1 MTIFTQWLIVV
12 PVALPLLG
20 AVIGLLL
27 ILFDSRS
34 ERAASLAATGGLAG
48 ACVGSI
54 SLFVIMQVAGFST
67 VDIEP
72 GTWLVTAGMR
82 PQQINWGWHVDKY
95 AVIWLAVMTT
105 LAWLTATFCG
115 DRSQSGTAVRFK
127 IATAIVVASA
137 SGLVMAS
144 TLVHMLVCSLMLSA
158 GTLLLTSRSSSASA
172 TQGMHRALVVGLMSD
187 LLLFWA
193 VVLIGVMEGSS
204 SFTTVL
210 SDEGLRRLATDN
222 PAIIGLISSLIVISS
237 LCRCGLF
244 PWFGWHFQSST
255 WESPS
260 CIVIY
265 AVGYVPSAIWVLL
278 KCQPLLAASETS
290 LTLLGG
296 FGTLGAI
303 LGAFVAGGQVE
314 KRRRLTYLITSQMG
328 VVLVALGSGQPHAVA
343 LCIGHQ
349 CIISMAA
356 FLLFGSRRLDQ
367 VANRTSSVAVW
378 CGSLAIAGLLPF
390 GWMQH
395 SLIELNTQPMQVRS
409 LESASTDNAA
419 DATNPTSTMAEHW
432 EWVYGLWI
440 AQGLSAFAIAGGL
453 ARSRSLEENGGLRAP
468 MVPSLPGPALGF
480 VSILLFT
487 AGIGFWLRQIVAT
500 PMTSGEWMRWG
511 IGQVLVLIGLVA
523 GWRTGQIVLP
533 ASASAWE
540 SLARLRRERMYVDP
554 LFQSA
559 FRTPW
564 HSISRFFVRSVDA
577 IAIDR
582 AWQRLLVQGAAW
594 IGFRIEGLQVSR
606 IDFYVA
612 AMLLGTATLLLT
624 LILVA

>member
-1 MTIFTQWLIVV
+1 MTIFTQWLIVA

-27 ILFDSRS
+27 LLFNSRA
-34 ERAASLAATGGLAG
+34 ERAASLVATGGLAG
-48 ACVGSI
+48 GCVGAI
-54 SLFVIMQVAGFST
+54 SLFVIMQVTGLPT
-67 VDIEP
+67 VGAEL
-72 GTWLVTAGMR
+72 GTWLVTAGVR

-95 AVIWLAVMTT
+95 AVIWLAIMTT

-115 DRSQSGTAVRFK
+115 DRSQSATAVRFK
-127 IATAIVVASA
+127 IAAAIVVASA
-137 SGLVMAS
+137 SGLVMAT
-144 TLVHMLVCSLMLSA
+144 TLVHMLVCWLMLSA
-158 GTLLLTSRSSSASA
+158 GTLLLTSRSSSAST

-193 VVLIGVMEGSS
+193 VVLIGVVEGSS
-204 SFTTVL
+204 SFTAVL
-210 SDEGLRRLATDN
+210 STEGLRRLATDN
-222 PAIIGLISSLIVISS
+222 PAMIGLIGSLIVISS

-244 PWFGWHFQSST
+244 PWFGWHYQSST

-260 CIVIY
+260 CILIY
-265 AVGYVPSAIWVLL
+265 AVGYVPAGIWVLL

-296 FGTLGAI
+296 FGTLGAV
-303 LGAFVAGGQVE
+303 LGAFVAGGQLE
-314 KRRRLTYLITSQMG
+314 QHRRLTYLVTSQMG
-328 VVLVALGSGQPHAVA
+328 VVLVALGSGQPPAVA
-343 LCIGHQ
+343 LSIGHL

-356 FLLFGSRRLDQ
+356 FLLFGSPRLDQ
-367 VANRTSSVAVW
+367 AVQRTSSVAAW

-409 LESASTDNAA
+409 LESASNDDAA
-419 DATNPTSTMAEHW
+419 DATDPSSAMAEHW
-432 EWVYGLWI
+432 EWVYGLWT
-440 AQGLSAFAIAGGL
+440 AQGLSAFAVAGGL
-453 ARSRSLEENGGLRAP
+453 ARSRPLEDTGGLRVP
-468 MVPSLPGPALGF
+468 MVPSLRGPALGF
-480 VSILLFT
+480 VSILLL
-487 AGIGFWLRQIVAT
+487 AAAIGFWSWQIVTT
-500 PMTSGEWMRWG
+500 PMSSDEWMRWG
-511 IGQVLVLIGLVA
+511 IGQVLVLIGFVI
-523 GWRTGQIVLP
+523 GWRTGQTAFPV
-533 ASASAWE
+533 SASAWE

-554 LFQSA
+554 LFQSV

-564 HSISRFFVRSVDA
+564 HSISRFFARSVDA

-582 AWQRLLVQGAAW
+582 AWRRLLVQGTAW

-612 AMLLGTATLLLT
+612 TMLLGTATLLLT

>member
-1 MTIFTQWLIVV
+1 MTILTQWLLVV

-27 ILFDSRS
+27 LLFDSRS
-34 ERAASLAATGGLAG
+34 ERAASLATTGGLAG
-48 ACVGSI
+48 GFVGAI
-54 SLFVIMQVAGFST
+54 SLFVIMQVAGLPS
-67 VDIEP
+67 VSAES
-72 GTWLVTAGMR
+72 GAWLVTAGMR
-82 PQQINWGWHVDKY
+82 PQQINWGWHVDKN
-95 AVIWLAVMTT
+95 AVSWLAVMAT
-105 LAWLTATFCG
+105 LAWLTATFCH
-115 DRSQSGTAVRFK
+115 DRSQSATAVHVK
-127 IATAIVVASA
+127 IATAIIVASA

-144 TLVHMLVCSLMLSA
+144 TLVHMLICWLMLSA
-158 GTLLLTSRSSSASA
+158 GTLLLTSRSSSPSA
-172 TQGMHRALVVGLMSD
+172 PQGIHRVLVVGLMSD

-193 VVLIGVMEGSS
+193 VVLIGVIGGSS
-204 SFTTVL
+204 SFTAVL
-210 SDEGLRRLATDN
+210 SNEGLGRLATDN
-222 PAIIGLISSLIVISS
+222 PAIVGLIGSLIVISS

-255 WESPS
+255 WENPS
-260 CIVIY
+260 CFLIY
-265 AVGYVPSAIWVLL
+265 AVGYVPSGIWVLL

-314 KRRRLTYLITSQMG
+314 QRRRLAYLITSQAG
-328 VVLVALGSGQPHAVA
+328 VALVALGSGQPHAVA

-349 CIISMAA
+349 CMISMVA
-356 FLLFGSRRLDQ
+356 FLLFGSPRLDQ
-367 VANRTSSVAVW
+367 AANRTSSVAVW

-390 GWMQH
+390 GWIQH

-409 LESASTDNAA
+409 LVSASTDDAA
-419 DATNPTSTMAEHW
+419 DATNPSSAMAEHW
-432 EWVYGLWI
+432 EWVYGLWM
-440 AQGLSAFAIAGGL
+440 AQGLSAFAVAGGL
-453 ARSRSLEENGGLRAP
+453 AGSRPVNDSGNLPLRL
-468 MVPSLPGPALGF
+468 VPSFPAPALGF
-480 VSILLFT
+480 VSILLVT
-487 AGIGFWLRQIVAT
+487 AAIGFWLRQIVTT
-500 PMTSGEWMRWG
+500 PMTSSEWMRWG
-511 IGQVLVLIGLVA
+511 IGQVFVLIGFVA
-523 GWRTGQIVLP
+523 GWRTGQTVLP
-533 ASASAWE
+533 GSASPWE

-554 LFQSA
+554 LFQSV

-564 HSISRFFVRSVDA
+564 HSISRFFARSVDA

-606 IDFYVA
+606 IDFYIA
-612 AMLLGTATLLLT
+612 TMLLGTATLLLT

>member
-1 MTIFTQWLIVV
+1 MTMLTQWLLIV

-27 ILFDSRS
+27 LLFNSRS
-34 ERAASLAATGGLAG
+34 ERAASLLSTGGLAG
-48 ACVGSI
+48 GCVGAI
-54 SLFVIMQVAGFST
+54 SLFVIMLVSGLPT
-67 VDIEP
+67 VEAEP

-95 AVIWLAVMTT
+95 AASWLAVMTT

-115 DRSQSGTAVRFK
+115 DRSQSTMAVRFK

-137 SGLVMAS
+137 SGLVMAT
-144 TLVHMLVCSLMLSA
+144 TLVHMLICWLMLSA

-172 TQGMHRALVVGLMSD
+172 TQGMHRVLVVGLMSD
-187 LLLFWA
+187 LFLFWA
-193 VVLIGVMEGSS
+193 VVLIGVMGGSS
-204 SFTTVL
+204 SFTVVM
-210 SDEGLRRLATDN
+210 SNEGLLRLVTDN
-222 PAIIGLISSLIVISS
+222 PAMIGLIGSLIVISS

-255 WESPS
+255 WDSPS
-260 CIVIY
+260 CILIY
-265 AVGYVPSAIWVLL
+265 AVGYVPSGIWILL

-314 KRRRLTYLITSQMG
+314 QHRRLAYLITSQVG

-343 LCIGHQ
+343 LCICHQ

-356 FLLFGSRRLDQ
+356 FLLLGSPRLDQ
-367 VANRTSSVAVW
+367 AANRTSSMAAW

-419 DATNPTSTMAEHW
+419 DATNPSSTMAEHW

-440 AQGLSAFAIAGGL
+440 AQGLSAFAVAGGL
-453 ARSRSLEENGGLRAP
+453 ARSRPLGETGGLRVP
-468 MVPSLPGPALGF
+468 MVSSLRSPALVF
-480 VSILLFT
+480 MSILLF
-487 AGIGFWLRQIVAT
+487 AAAIGFWLRQIVTT
-500 PMTSGEWMRWG
+500 PVSSGEWMRWG
-511 IGQVLVLIGLVA
+511 IGQVLVLIGFVA
-523 GWRTGQIVLP
+523 GWRSGQAVLP
-533 ASASAWE
+533 ISANAWE

-554 LFQSA
+554 LFQSV

-564 HSISRFFVRSVDA
+564 HSISRFFARSVDA

-582 AWQRLLVQGAAW
+582 AWRRLLVQGAAW

-606 IDFYVA
+606 IDFYIA
-612 AMLLGTATLLLT
+612 TMILGTATLLLT

>member
-1 MTIFTQWLIVV
+1 MTILTQWLIVA

-20 AVIGLLL
+20 AVIGLLML
-27 ILFDSRS
+27 LFDSRA

-48 ACVGSI
+48 GCVGTI
-54 SLFVIMQVAGFST
+54 GLLVIIQLAGLST
-67 VDIEP
+67 VGAET
-72 GTWLVTAGMR
+72 GAWLVTAGSR

-95 AVIWLAVMTT
+95 AVIWLVVMTT

-115 DRSQSGTAVRFK
+115 DRSQSATAVRVR
-127 IATAIVVASA
+127 IATAIIVASA
-137 SGLVMAS
+137 SGVVMAS
-144 TLVHMLVCSLMLSA
+144 TLVHMLVCWLMLSA
-158 GTLLLTSRSSSASA
+158 GTLLLTSRSSSPSA
-172 TQGMHRALVVGLMSD
+172 PQGMHRVLVVGLMSD

-193 VVLIGVMEGSS
+193 VTLIGVMGGSS

-210 SDEGLRRLATDN
+210 SNEGLRRLATDN
-222 PAIIGLISSLIVISS
+222 PAIIGLIGTLVVISS

-255 WESPS
+255 WENSS
-260 CIVIY
+260 CILIY
-265 AVGYVPSAIWVLL
+265 AVGYVPSGIWVLL

-314 KRRRLTYLITSQMG
+314 QHRRLAYLITSQAG

-343 LCIGHQ
+343 LCICHQ

-356 FLLFGSRRLDQ
+356 FLLFGSPRLDQ

-390 GWMQH
+390 GWIQH
-395 SLIELNTQPMQVRS
+395 TQIELNTQPMQVRS
-409 LESASTDNAA
+409 LPSASTDNAA
-419 DATNPTSTMAEHW
+419 DATNPSSAMAEHW
-432 EWVYGLWI
+432 EWVYGLWM
-440 AQGLSAFAIAGGL
+440 AQGLSAFAVAGGL
-453 ARSRSLEENGGLRAP
+453 SRSRPLDESGDRRLR
-468 MVPSLPGPALGF
+468 MVPSFPGPSLGF
-480 VSILLFT
+480 VSILLVT
-487 AGIGFWLRQIVAT
+487 AAVGFWLRQIVTA
-500 PMTSGEWMRWG
+500 PMTSREWMRWG
-511 IGQVLVLIGLVA
+511 IGQVFILIGFVA
-523 GWRTGQIVLP
+523 GWRTGQTSFPL
-533 ASASAWE
+533 SASAWE

-554 LFQSA
+554 LLQSV

-564 HSISRFFVRSVDA
+564 HSISRFFARSVDA

-582 AWQRLLVQGAAW
+582 AWRRLLVQGAAW
-594 IGFRIEGLQVSR
+594 LGFRIEGLQVSR

-612 AMLLGTATLLLT
+612 ASLLGTATLLLT